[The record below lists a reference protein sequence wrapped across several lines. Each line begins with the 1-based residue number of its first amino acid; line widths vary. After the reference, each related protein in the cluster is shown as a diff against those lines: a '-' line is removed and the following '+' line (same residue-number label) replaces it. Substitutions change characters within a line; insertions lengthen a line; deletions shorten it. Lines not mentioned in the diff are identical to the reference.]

1 MKNPSTNETRKAR
14 SISGLLALLG
24 LWVLSASVVPAAP
37 IVSLAWDPSPDADVV
52 NYRLYWGPSNGVYTA
67 SRDLGNVTNTVFTSL
82 VGGQHVFFVV
92 TAFNA
97 AGAES
102 DPSNE
107 LDYRVPVTPPRQLRI
122 VQTLQ
127 TASSPAGP
135 WTELGTLSSLVE
147 ARNGQQFFRVM
158 MAPPAVVP

>member
-1 MKNPSTNETRKAR
+1 MKKFLF
-14 SISGLLALLG
+14 SIWLLLCTFI
-24 LWVLSASVVPAAP
+24 ASAAP

-52 NYRLYWGPSNGVYTA
+52 NYRLYWGPSSGVYDG
-67 SRDLGNVTNTVFTSL
+67 SRDLGNVTNTVHANI
-82 VGGQHVFFVV
+82 VAGGHYFFVV

-107 LDYRVPVTPPRQLRI
+107 LDYQVPVTPPKKLRL

-127 TASSPAGP
+127 AAATPFGP
-135 WTELGTLSSLVE
+135 WQEVGTLNSLIEQKPSSE
-147 ARNGQQFFRVM
+147 FFRVVM
-158 MAPPAVVP
+158 EIAPPPIP